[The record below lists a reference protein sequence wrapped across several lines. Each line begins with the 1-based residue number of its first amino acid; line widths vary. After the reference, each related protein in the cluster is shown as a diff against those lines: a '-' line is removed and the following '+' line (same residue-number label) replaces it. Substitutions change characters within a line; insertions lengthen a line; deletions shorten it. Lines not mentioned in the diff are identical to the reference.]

1 MKLTCTDT
9 VVSTQRTFSR
19 FRYAIWV
26 VPVMS
31 PPASRPLPCLSFRVR
46 ARCAAPIKAD
56 ASPNRDGADVGAG
69 PEGSASSSAY
79 KRPRAPA
86 SASGAPSRGSAAF
99 AETGRQLSQHFAH
112 LADRT
117 ASPISSRAPIP
128 RYGSRVAP
136 MSKSQ
141 SSVHA
146 SAAIP
151 LHSPASFLPTGRL
164 GLAPAS
170 CWTHLS
176 PMASRLVPGSSPLL
190 LRHKVGSTSR
200 HTSAAAVRCSAQDRS
215 AAVGLAGLP
224 VIRRRL
230 NYTNR
235 HVWRRSPI
243 SSVAFAF
250 HSLPLTSPLARAP
263 RLAS

>member
-1 MKLTCTDT
+1 MPHFPPCR
-9 VVSTQRTFSR
+9 RTEDSPDLS
-19 FRYAIWV
+19 WGE
-26 VPVMS
+26 VMS

-86 SASGAPSRGSAAF
+86 SASEAPSRGSAAF
-99 AETGRQLSQHFAH
+99 AEAGRQLSQHFAH

-141 SSVHA
+141 SSMHA

-151 LHSPASFLPTGRL
+151 LHSPASFLPTGHQ

-190 LRHKVGSTSR
+190 LRHKVGSTLR